1 MERLN
6 KKKKVDHLNNA
17 DIILL
22 STKLVPQRTR
32 VKLIERPRL
41 VSLLDSQDST
51 PKLTVVFGPA
61 GYGKSTLITQYI
73 QRDSETLSAWYSLD
87 DGDNNLAVFTQYFL
101 AAYDLVKKYDASKL
115 EPIAYQKSPSA
126 NPKARFT
133 QLFNEIIAGSDNVR
147 FVLDDF
153 HLITNSRVR
162 EFIEWILKSMPEQMS
177 LVLTSREKPN
187 FVCLAEFAV
196 QGNLVE
202 IEAKQLKLS
211 LEETENFLSSDKTVQ
226 LDKQTV
232 NVLYER
238 TEGWIAATQLALHAL
253 LDQKNQKEFVAKFSG
268 SDKDIVSYLGSMV
281 LSQQR
286 EEVQQFFLYTSVLKR
301 LNASL
306 CERVTGNPN
315 AEVLLDKISNDG
327 LFLFELDRDREWF
340 RYHHLFGEFL
350 LSRFKALESDKFK
363 ETALKAA
370 NWCLEQEDMHEAIDY
385 YLMADHFEIAVKL
398 MVENVSQLVQYQ
410 GYHEILL
417 RWVDKLPLQYIRS
430 EPRISICFAWSL
442 IFTRNLEQVEN
453 VLIQIKQ
460 DHVSDEDSAAC
471 SLDSSWVQW
480 NLEMLSAMHDAMC
493 GRALDAQE
501 KTNKWLKNWPNAPA
515 FERGVVLGVHG
526 ASCIQSLDFKVARKV
541 LREAKREFSLCE
553 AEYGVSW
560 MSFMYALVLIKQ
572 GQIKESKHMLECSLN
587 AANEKMGDLSLA
599 SALLHLGLGYAC
611 YVMNNLEEARL
622 HLDKGFLSIEE
633 HGHIETVHIAFLT
646 KSNLLLR
653 DGKSSESMSLLYD
666 AENFGRR
673 LHLSHYN
680 TAIAV
685 ERIRRLIIAGK
696 AVEANELFVEYGY
709 SDIEGNQ
716 KIYTAYERILI
727 EVLGVRLLLEN
738 MVYDEVI
745 SASSLLIER
754 CQRSGIFLENVSLSI
769 IQIRAYFEKGQVNK
783 SYRLLNKLI
792 ESAATEK
799 LLSVFLE
806 EQTYLAPL
814 WADLFKRYDDNRSV
828 EQNSPLVIF
837 VDELR
842 GALEFNKRPLT
853 EQKPEQDKQFVIKE
867 SLSKKEREILIYLD
881 QGLSNKELASTLFV
895 SVSTI
900 KWHLTHI
907 YSKLG
912 VKNRVEAIKA
922 FQRE

>member
-1 MERLN
+1 
-6 KKKKVDHLNNA
+6 
-17 DIILL
+17 LL
-22 STKLVPQRTR
+22 G
-32 VKLIERPRL
+32 
-41 VSLLDSQDST
+41 SQYPP
-51 PKLTVVFGPA
+51 PKLAVVYGPA
-61 GYGKSTLITQYI
+61 GYGKSTLVTQYI
-73 QRDSETLSAWYSLD
+73 QSDSETLSAWYSLD
-87 DGDNNLAVFTQYFL
+87 DGDNNLDVFTQYFL
-101 AAYDLVKKYDASKL
+101 AAYDSVTTSEASKRL
-115 EPIAYQKSPSA
+115 PVTYPKSLSA
-126 NPKARFT
+126 SPKARLT
-133 QLFNEIIAGSDNVR
+133 QLFNDTITGAGNVR

-153 HLITNSRVR
+153 HLITNSRVL
-162 EFIEWILKSMPEQMS
+162 EMIEWILKSMPDQMS
-177 LVLTSREKPN
+177 LVLTSREKPKLD
-187 FVCLAEFAV
+187 CMTELSV

-202 IEAKQLKLS
+202 ITAKQLKLS
-211 LEETENFLSSDKTVQ
+211 LEETENFLSSDNAVQ
-226 LDKQTV
+226 LDKQAV
-232 NVLYER
+232 NDLYER
-238 TEGWIAATQLALHAL
+238 TEGWVAATQLALHAL
-253 LDQKNQKEFVAKFSG
+253 QDQKNQKEFVAKFSG

-286 EEVQQFFLYTSVLKR
+286 EEVQQFFLCTSVLKR

-315 AEVLLDKISNDG
+315 AEVLLEKISNDG
-327 LFLFELDRDREWF
+327 LFLFELDREREWF

-350 LSRFKALESDKFK
+350 LTRFKALESGQFI

-370 NWCLEQEDMHEAIDY
+370 NWCLEQEDIHEAIDY
-385 YLMADHFEIAVKL
+385 YLMADHFDIAVKL

-410 GYHEILL
+410 GHHEILL
-417 RWVDKLPLQYIRS
+417 RWIDKLPSQYIRM

-442 IFTRNLEQVEN
+442 IFTRNLEQVES
-453 VLIQIKQ
+453 VLTQIKQ
-460 DHVSDEDSAAC
+460 DHVSDKETSAY
-471 SLDSSWVQW
+471 SLDSNWIQW

-493 GRALDAQE
+493 GRALDAQQ
-501 KTNKWLKNWPNAPA
+501 KTDKWLQDWPKAPA

-541 LREAKREFSLCE
+541 LREAKQEFSLCE

-572 GQIKESKHMLECSLN
+572 GQIKESKHMLECSLS

-611 YVMNNLEEARL
+611 YVMNNLEEARR
-622 HLDKGFLSIEE
+622 HIDKGFLSIEE
-633 HGHIETVHIAFLT
+633 HGHVETVHIAFLT

-653 DGKSSESMSLLYD
+653 EGKSSESMSLLYD
-666 AENFGRR
+666 AEDFGRR
-673 LHLSHYN
+673 LHLSHYD

-685 ERIRRLIIAGK
+685 ERIRRLLVEGK
-696 AVEANELFVEYGY
+696 TDEANGLFVEYGY
-709 SDIEGNQ
+709 SDLEGNQ

-727 EVLGVRLLLEN
+727 EVLGVRLLLAN
-738 MVYDEVI
+738 MVYDEAI
-745 SASSLLIER
+745 SASSFLIER
-754 CQRSGIFLENVSLSI
+754 CQRNGILLENISLAI
-769 IQIRAYFEKGQVNK
+769 IQVRAYFEKGQVNK

-792 ESAATEK
+792 VSAATEK
-799 LLSVFLE
+799 LLSIFLE

-814 WADLFKRYDDNRSV
+814 WPDFFKRYDDNRSV
-828 EQNSPLVIF
+828 EQNSLLAMF

-842 GALEFNKRPLT
+842 GELDFKKRPPA
-853 EQKPEQDKQFVIKE
+853 EQKSEQDKQFVVEE
-867 SLSKKEREILIYLD
+867 SLSKKEREILNYLD

-922 FQRE
+922 FQREK

>member
-1 MERLN
+1 
-6 KKKKVDHLNNA
+6 LNNA
-17 DIILL
+17 DITLL

-32 VKLIERPRL
+32 VKLIERPGL
-41 VSLLDSQDST
+41 VSLLDNQGSA
-51 PKLTVVFGPA
+51 PKLAVVFGPA

-73 QRDSETLSAWYSLD
+73 HSDPETLSAWYSLD
-87 DGDNNLAVFTQYFL
+87 DGDNNLDVFTQYFL
-101 AAYDLVKKYDASKL
+101 AAYDS
-115 EPIAYQKSPSA
+115 IAKPEVSNRQAVTYQKSHSA
-126 NPKARFT
+126 SPKARFT
-133 QLFNEIIAGSDNVR
+133 QLFNEIVAAAGNVR

-153 HLITNSRVR
+153 HLITNCRVR

-177 LVLTSREKPN
+177 LVLTSREKPKLE
-187 FVCLAEFAV
+187 CMAELAV

-211 LEETENFLSSDKTVQ
+211 LVETENFLALDKAVQ
-226 LDKQTV
+226 LDKQAV
-232 NVLYER
+232 NILYER
-238 TEGWIAATQLALHAL
+238 TEGWVAATQLVLHAL
-253 LDQKNQKEFVAKFSG
+253 HEQKNQQEFIATFSG
-268 SDKDIVSYLGSMV
+268 SDKDIVSYLGTMV

-306 CERVTGNPN
+306 CEMVTGNPN
-315 AEVLLDKISNDG
+315 AAVLLDQISNDG
-327 LFLFELDRDREWF
+327 LFLFELDREREWF

-350 LSRFKALESDKFK
+350 LSRFKALEPDQFK

-370 NWCLEQEDMHEAIDY
+370 NWCLQQKDIHEAIDY
-385 YLMADHFEIAVKL
+385 YLMADCFEIAVKL

-410 GYHEILL
+410 GHHEILL
-417 RWVDKLPLQYIRS
+417 RWIDKLPPKYIRS

-442 IFTRNLEQVEN
+442 IFTRNLEQVES
-453 VLIQIKQ
+453 VLIQIRQ
-460 DHVSDEDSAAC
+460 DHVSDENLSAGSHDSN
-471 SLDSSWVQW
+471 WVQW

-493 GRALDAQE
+493 GRALDAQQ
-501 KTNKWLKNWPNAPA
+501 KTDKWLKDWPKAPA

-526 ASCIQSLDFKVARKV
+526 ASCIQALDFKVARKV

-572 GQIKESKHMLECSLN
+572 GQIQESMHMLESSLS
-587 AANEKMGDLSLA
+587 AANEKMGDHSLA
-599 SALLHLGLGYAC
+599 STLLHLGLGYAC
-611 YVMNNLEEARL
+611 YVTNNLEEARL
-622 HLDKGFLSIEE
+622 HMDKGFLSIEE
-633 HGHIETVHIAFLT
+633 HGHVETVHIAFLT

-653 DGKSSESMSLLYD
+653 DGKSNESMSLLYD
-666 AENFGRR
+666 AEDFGRK
-673 LHLSHYN
+673 LHLSHYD
-680 TAIAV
+680 TAIIV
-685 ERIRRLIIAGK
+685 ERIRRLLIEDK
-696 AVEANELFVEYGY
+696 TDDANELFIEYGY
-709 SDIEGNQ
+709 SAPEDNS
-716 KIYTAYERILI
+716 KNYTVYERILI
-727 EVLGVRLLLEN
+727 EVLGVRISLANLL
-738 MVYDEVI
+738 YDETI
-745 SASSLLIER
+745 STSSILIER
-754 CQRSGIFLENVSLSI
+754 CQRHGILLEKISLSI
-769 IQIRAYFEKGQVNK
+769 LQVRAYFEKGQINK

-814 WADLFKRYDDNRSV
+814 WSDFFKRYDDNRGA
-828 EQNSPLVIF
+828 EQDSPLVTF
-837 VDELR
+837 VNELR
-842 GALEFNKRPLT
+842 GELGFKKKLLA
-853 EQKPEQDKQFVIKE
+853 EQQSEQGQQAIVE
-867 SLSKKEREILIYLD
+867 ETLSKKESEILTCLD

-922 FQRE
+922 FQRIK

>member
-1 MERLN
+1 
-6 KKKKVDHLNNA
+6 LNNA
-17 DIILL
+17 DITLL

-32 VKLIERPRL
+32 VKLIARPRL
-41 VSLLDSQDST
+41 VSLLSSQDYI

-73 QRDSETLSAWYSLD
+73 QSDSETLSAWYSLD
-87 DGDNNLAVFTQYFL
+87 DGDNNLDVFTQYFL
-101 AAYDLVKKYDASKL
+101 AAYDLVTKSEASKRQ
-115 EPIAYQKSPSA
+115 PVFYKKSPSA

-133 QLFNEIIAGSDNVR
+133 QLFNEIVVGGGNVR

-153 HLITNSRVR
+153 HLITNNRVL
-162 EFIEWILKSMPEQMS
+162 EFIEWILKAMPEHMS
-177 LVLTSREKPN
+177 LVLTSREKPHLE
-187 FVCLAEFAV
+187 CMAELAV

-202 IEAKQLKLS
+202 IEAKQLKFS
-211 LEETENFLSSDKTVQ
+211 LEETENFVSSDKAVL
-226 LDKQTV
+226 LDKQAV
-232 NVLYER
+232 SVLYER
-238 TEGWIAATQLALHAL
+238 TEGWVAATQLALHAMH
-253 LDQKNQKEFVAKFSG
+253 DQKNQKEFVSKFSG
-268 SDKDIVSYLGSMV
+268 SDKDIVNYLGSMV
-281 LSQQR
+281 LSQQC
-286 EEVQQFFLYTSVLKR
+286 EEVQQFFLCTSVLKR

-306 CERVTGNPN
+306 CEMVTGNKN
-315 AEVLLDKISNDG
+315 AAVLLDKISNDG
-327 LFLFELDRDREWF
+327 LFLFELDREREWF

-350 LSRFKALESDKFK
+350 LSRFKALESDQFK

-370 NWCLEQEDMHEAIDY
+370 NWCLEQEDIHEAIDY
-385 YLMADHFEIAVKL
+385 YLMADYFEIAVKL

-410 GYHEILL
+410 GHHEILL
-417 RWVDKLPLQYIRS
+417 RWIDKLPSQYIRA

-442 IFTRNLEQVEN
+442 IFTRNLEQVQS

-460 DHVSDEDSAAC
+460 DHVSDEGSSAY
-471 SLDSSWVQW
+471 STNSDWIQW

-493 GRALDAQE
+493 GRALGAQE
-501 KTNKWLKNWPNAPA
+501 KTDKWLKNWPMAPA

-541 LREAKREFSLCE
+541 LREAKREFSLCG

-572 GQIKESKHMLECSLN
+572 GQIKESKHMLECSLS

-611 YVMNNLEEARL
+611 YVMNDLEEARL
-622 HLDKGFLSIEE
+622 QIDKGFLSIEE
-633 HGHIETVHIAFLT
+633 HGHVETVHIAFLT

-673 LHLSHYN
+673 LNLSHYD
-680 TAIAV
+680 TAITV
-685 ERIRRLIIAGK
+685 ERIRRLLVEGK
-696 AVEANELFVEYGY
+696 AEEANGLFVEYGY
-709 SDIEGNQ
+709 SNFEGNQ
-716 KIYTAYERILI
+716 KNYTAYERLLI
-727 EVLGVRLLLEN
+727 EALGARLLLAN
-738 MVYDEVI
+738 MEYDEVI
-745 SASSLLIER
+745 SSTSFLIEN
-754 CQRSGIFLENVSLSI
+754 CQRNGILLESVSLAI
-769 IQIRAYFEKGQVNK
+769 IQLRAYFEKGQVNK

-792 ESAATEK
+792 EFASTEK
-799 LLSVFLE
+799 LLSIFLE

-814 WADLFKRYDDNRSV
+814 WADFFKRYDDNRNV
-828 EQNSPLVIF
+828 EQHRPLVMF

-842 GALEFNKRPLT
+842 EELGFKKRIPA
-853 EQKPEQDKQFVIKE
+853 EQVSEQNKQFVVEE
-867 SLSKKEREILIYLD
+867 SLSKKEHEILNYLD
-881 QGLSNKELASTLFV
+881 QGLSNKELANALFV

-912 VKNRVEAIKA
+912 VKSRVEAIKA
-922 FQRE
+922 FQSNK